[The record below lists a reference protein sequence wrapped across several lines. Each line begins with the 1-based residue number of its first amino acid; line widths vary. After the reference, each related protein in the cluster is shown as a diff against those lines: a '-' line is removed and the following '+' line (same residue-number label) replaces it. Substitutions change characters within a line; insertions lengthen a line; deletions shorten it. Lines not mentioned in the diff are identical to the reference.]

1 MTLCRV
7 IRQLVLVA
15 LLGAA
20 PGLALAGS
28 NSWTSNGPAGQW
40 MRTFAQSPSTLYAGS
55 QIGGVFESTDN
66 GASWNAINTGMTGSS
81 VFALAVDP
89 ITSSTLY
96 AGTTDAGLFRSIDSG
111 DNWTAIN
118 TGLTTPSVIAIAID
132 SQTPTTIYAGT
143 NGGGV
148 FKTLDGGDTWTAIN
162 TGSTAT
168 IVQTLAIDP
177 TNSDVVYMGATTE
190 GVFKSL
196 DGGLNWTR
204 VAVVPELVF
213 SIAIDPTAPDTV
225 YVGSALDGIFKSTNG
240 GDSWFSS
247 STGILASPATIR
259 ELVIDPANP
268 SILYA
273 GSPFGGVFV
282 SLNFGLS
289 WAVLNTGLA
298 NLNVSAIHLDN
309 ATPTLIY
316 AGTVGSGVSDYS
328 QEACDDEGTSVTCG
342 ACETCSPAFG
352 CIGDVWLGCRVS
364 THLRKAKLTIKDK
377 DPDSRDRMVWTL
389 TRGEE
394 TLVEAFGDPVTTT
407 NYDACIFDE
416 SAGPPALV
424 MHTDVLPALECNNK
438 PCWNA
443 IGDHAFKYRN
453 GDGVPNGA
461 TKLILKSGVESKTK
475 VIFKAKG
482 ELLEIPPLPFNLP
495 FRFQMRNDL
504 GECWEA
510 IYTEAGVSKNDDA
523 SFVGKDGL

>member
-7 IRQLVLVA
+7 LRLLSLTV
-15 LLGAA
+15 LLGAT

-28 NSWTSNGPAGQW
+28 NAWTSNGPAGQW
-40 MRTFAQSPSTLYAGS
+40 MRALAQSPTALYGGS
-55 QIGGVFESTDN
+55 QVGGVFESTDS
-66 GASWNAINTGMTGSS
+66 GASWTAINNGLTGVS

-89 ITSSTLY
+89 ITPSTLY
-96 AGTTDAGLFRSIDSG
+96 AGTTDAGVFRSIDSG
-111 DNWTAIN
+111 ANWTAIN
-118 TGLTTPSVIAIAID
+118 SGLTTASVYALAID
-132 SQTPTTIYAGT
+132 NQTPTTLYAGT

-148 FKTLDGGDTWTAIN
+148 FKSLDGGDTWTAIN
-162 TGSTAT
+162 SGSTAT
-168 IVQTLAIDP
+168 IVLALTIDP
-177 TNSDVVYMGATTE
+177 TNSDVVYMGANSE
-190 GVFKSL
+190 GVFKSV
-196 DGGLNWTR
+196 DGGLNWIR
-204 VAVVPELVF
+204 VAVIPETVF

-225 YVGSALDGIFKSTNG
+225 YLGSAVDGIFKSTNG
-240 GDSWFSS
+240 GGVWLLSN
-247 STGILASPATIR
+247 TGLQAVPPTVR
-259 ELVIDPANP
+259 ELVLDPVNP

-273 GSPFGGVFV
+273 GAPFGGVYV

-289 WAVLNTGLA
+289 WAPLNTGLT
-298 NLNVSAIHLDN
+298 NTNVSAIHVDQ
-309 ATPTLIY
+309 AMPTRLY
-316 AGTVGSGVSDYS
+316 AGTVGAGVFEYS
-328 QEACDDEGTSVTCG
+328 QEACDGGVVCG
-342 ACETCSPAFG
+342 SCETCSPAFG
-352 CIGDVWLGCRVS
+352 CVGDVWLGCRVS

-377 DPDSRDRMVWTL
+377 DPDIRDRMVWTL
-389 TRGEE
+389 SRGEE

-416 SAGPPALV
+416 SAGPPALI

-453 GDGVPNGA
+453 GDGIPNGA
-461 TKLILKSGVESKTK
+461 TKLILKSGVESKAK

-482 ELLEIPPLPFNLP
+482 ELLEIPPLPLNLP